1 MNMIPFNYMLGL
13 YMRQMH
19 VASIDKLVSFSSI
32 FHFFMIHCVILI
44 VLELTASH
52 THTHMHEQSEQSEH
66 NPLQLVMLH
75 GGNDYLHALALLC
88 LLSLLI
94 LFWQVSFLFNH

>member
-1 MNMIPFNYMLGL
+1 MH
-13 YMRQMH
+13 QMH

-52 THTHMHEQSEQSEH
+52 THMHEQSEH
-66 NPLQLVMLH
+66 NPLRLVKLH
-75 GGNDYLHALALLC
+75 DGDDYLHALPLLC

-94 LFWQVSFLFNH
+94 LFWHVFFLFNH